1 MHEYK
6 DKKEKIIIIKIIICD
21 NGLWWQERKKKKEKS
36 GNVTS
41 GKRDNV
47 RKIIKLNDS
56 CTC

>member
-1 MHEYK
+1 MDYGGRRK
-6 DKKEKIIIIKIIICD
+6 KKEK
-21 NGLWWQERKKKKEKS
+21 KS

-41 GKRDNV
+41 GKGDINV